1 MKNALF
7 ILFLIALLSL
17 GMAGCSGDKP
27 APSAPASGD
36 KFMAGEVREPSDEEF
51 MRTAIK
57 SLTELEV
64 SEVCIAEDKV
74 TITYEQMAG
83 DSESA
88 LVRQWL
94 DAAMVAMSF
103 MEKPLTIIIIPMA
116 EDKAVTEV
124 TIEAA
129 DVASLLSGT
138 ISTQE
143 MLSRIN
149 IK

>member
-1 MKNALF
+1 
-7 ILFLIALLSL
+7 
-17 GMAGCSGDKP
+17 
-27 APSAPASGD
+27 
-36 KFMAGEVREPSDEEF
+36 

-64 SEVCIAEDKV
+64 SEIRIDKDKV
-74 TITYEQMAG
+74 TIIYEQMAG
-83 DSESA
+83 DSEST

-103 MEKPLTIIIIPMA
+103 MEKPLTIIIIPVA

-129 DVASLLSGT
+129 DVASFLSGT

>member
-1 MKNALF
+1 MKNALVT
-7 ILFLIALLSL
+7 IFLIALLFL
-17 GMAGCSGDKP
+17 GITGCSGDKP
-27 APSAPASGD
+27 APSAPASGV
-36 KFMAGEVREPSDEEF
+36 KSTAGEVHEPSDAEF

-57 SLTELEV
+57 SLTQLEV
-64 SEVCIAEDKV
+64 TEVRIAEDKI
-74 TITYEQMAG
+74 TITYEQRAG
-83 DSESA
+83 DNESA

-94 DAAMVAMSF
+94 DAAVVAMSF
-103 MEKPLTIIIIPMA
+103 MEKPLTIIIIPVA

-143 MLSRIN
+143 MLSRIK

>member
-1 MKNALF
+1 MKNALIIIF
-7 ILFLIALLSL
+7 FIALLSS
-17 GMAGCSGDKP
+17 GIIGCSGDKP
-27 APSAPASGD
+27 APSAPASGVKSTD
-36 KFMAGEVREPSDEEF
+36 GEVHEPSEAEF

-57 SLTELEV
+57 SLTQLEV
-64 SEVCIAEDKV
+64 IEVRIAEDKI

-94 DAAMVAMSF
+94 DAAMVTMSF
-103 MEKPLTIIIIPMA
+103 MEKPLTIIIIPVA
-116 EDKAVTEV
+116 EGTAVTEV
-124 TIEAA
+124 TIESA
-129 DVASLLSGT
+129 DVASWLSGT

-143 MLSRIN
+143 MLSRIK